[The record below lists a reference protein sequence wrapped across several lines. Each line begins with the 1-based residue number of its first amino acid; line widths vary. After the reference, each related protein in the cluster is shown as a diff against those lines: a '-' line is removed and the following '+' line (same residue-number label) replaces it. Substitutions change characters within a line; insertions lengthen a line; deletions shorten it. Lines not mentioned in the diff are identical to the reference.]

1 MAQSAAHVL
10 QEYKQDADLYD
21 EYDGVPVPDLTHIIT
36 EDDTPVDNI
45 FSEKQQRLLSESLNL
60 SWKPGTPFIA
70 AANVGIFYALHEPPI
85 VPDMF
90 LSLDVQVREDMWK
103 KENRSYFI
111 WEYGKPPEVAVEIV
125 SNRKGGELDHKLK
138 TYERIRV
145 LYYVI
150 FDPQKIIQN
159 EELRVYEFSA
169 KGYIPK
175 IGGNLTQIGLRVQ
188 IWEGMYEGVRSRWLR
203 WYDSTGQMILTGAE
217 LAEQEF
223 QRAEQERQR
232 AEIEQQK
239 AEQERQRAEMAEHN
253 ADQAQKQG
261 MRTQAAETARKMLA
275 RGYVPDEICE
285 LTGLSAAE
293 ISALG

>member
-1 MAQSAAHVL
+1 MAHSAAQIL
-10 QEYKQDADLYD
+10 QEYEQDADFYD
-21 EYDGVPVPDLTHIIT
+21 EYDDVPVPDLTHIIT

-60 SWKPGTPFIA
+60 SWKPGRPFIA

-125 SNRKGGELDHKLK
+125 SNRKGGELGQKRK
-138 TYERIRV
+138 KYEQIRV
-145 LYYVI
+145 LYYVV
-150 FDPQKIIQN
+150 FDPQRIIQN
-159 EELRVYEFSA
+159 EELRIYEFSP

-175 IGGNLTQIGLRVQ
+175 IRGNLTQTGLCVQ

-217 LAEQEF
+217 RAEQEF

-232 AEIEQQK
+232 AEMEQQK
-239 AEQERQRAEMAEHN
+239 AEQERQRAELAEQN
-253 ADQAQKQG
+253 AKQAQKQG
-261 MRTQAAETARKMLA
+261 MRTQSAETARKMLA
-275 RGYVPDEICE
+275 RGYGQDEICE
-285 LTGLSAAE
+285 LTGLSAEE
-293 ISALG
+293 IAALG